1 GFLVGYSVNNKD
13 FRVFNTQTRK
23 VEKNLRVKFLDNKPN
38 VAGQGP
44 NWIFDIDSLE
54 NSMNYQPVTA
64 GNQANKNAC
73 HQEVNGDT
81 SLKKIYKSS
90 NGKAGDNTVDD
101 AAGKEK
107 VQEPVSEYDQALK
120 NVLERMMNQEK
131 EATKQSDDDEDVL
144 DTNNHSYADESVG
157 AEPDFN
163 NMEPSTIVS
172 PIPTTRVHSNHPK
185 AQIIKDPMSAVQTRG
200 TIKKSYEKHAM
211 ISYIQKNKKTN
222 HKDFQNNLFACF
234 LSQHEPTKITQALND
249 ESWVEAMQEEL
260 LQFKIQKKD
269 ESGIV
274 VRNKARLVAQGHKQK
289 EGIDYDEV
297 FAPVARVKA
306 IRLFLAF
313 ASYMNFTMYQMDVKS
328 AFLYGTIEDEVYV
341 TQPLGF
347 VDPEFLEKV
356 YKVNKSLYGLHQAP
370 RAWYETLSTYLLDN
384 GFHRGHIDKT
394 LFIKRLKGNILLVQ
408 VYVDDIIFGPTK
420 KSLCDEFEQIMQN
433 RFKMSSMGELT
444 FFLGLEVQQKEDGIF
459 INQDKYV
466 GEIMKKFGFFSI
478 RSAITPMETHKPLT
492 KDENGEDFDVHLY
505 RLMIGSLMHLTS
517 SRPDIM
523 FSVCAC
529 SRFQVQ
535 PKVSHLHA
543 VKRIFRYLKGQPK
556 LGLWYPKDSPLTLHH
571 FIRDSYEKRLIEMVK
586 IHTDNNIADLLT
598 KAFDNP
604 VYHSESKHIEIRHH
618 FIRDSYEK
626 RLIEMVKIHTDNN
639 IADLL
644 TKAFDVSRFNFSGG
658 KHWFVKL
665 IINHQLGDMTHH
677 KDIFDTLS
685 LTKKVFANMKRVG
698 VGFSKEVTLLFNN
711 MLVQAPEE
719 V

>member
-1 GFLVGYSVNNKD
+1 KD

-163 NMEPSTIVS
+163 NMEPSTIA
-172 PIPTTRVHSNHPK
+172 I
-185 AQIIKDPMSAVQTRG
+185 G
-200 TIKKSYEKHAM
+200 TK
-211 ISYIQKNKKTN
+211 
-222 HKDFQNNLFACF
+222 
-234 LSQHEPTKITQALND
+234 
-249 ESWVEAMQEEL
+249 WVYRN
-260 LQFKIQKKD
+260 KKD

-459 INQDKYV
+459 INQDN
-466 GEIMKKFGFFSI
+466 I

-529 SRFQVQ
+529 SRFQ
-535 PKVSHLHA
+535 
-543 VKRIFRYLKGQPK
+543 
-556 LGLWYPKDSPLTLHH
+556 
-571 FIRDSYEKRLIEMVK
+571 
-586 IHTDNNIADLLT
+586 
-598 KAFDNP
+598 NP

-719 V
+719 VDLDHQEKVLSMLEVNDEEPAGVEEVVTAAKLITEVVTIAGVDVNAASV